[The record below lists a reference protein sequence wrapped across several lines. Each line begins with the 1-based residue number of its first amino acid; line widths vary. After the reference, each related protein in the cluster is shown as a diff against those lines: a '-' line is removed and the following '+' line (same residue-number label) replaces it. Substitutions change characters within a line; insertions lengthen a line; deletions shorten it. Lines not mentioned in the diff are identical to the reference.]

1 MPARKI
7 FLALLPAIFVL
18 GSCTWSEQTLDEFTL
33 VTQRPLSRGPQLGY
47 SPGSGVTI
55 LSDKGLA
62 FKDHNRN
69 GRLDVYEDWRRS
81 PEERTEDLVKDL
93 SIEEIAGLM
102 LCSHMQSLPGTDV
115 NHYGGRPFEQGGA
128 YALWDL
134 TDEQTAFLRDDH
146 LRSILMASAKD
157 LHTIVKWVDG
167 VQRYV
172 EGMDHGI
179 PCVILSDPRNSASS
193 DMEFEAGAGGEISR
207 WPGQLAMAA
216 TFDPSLVREFGR
228 IAATEYRAMG
238 ITTALSP
245 QADVPS
251 EPRWWRFDGTFGEG
265 LPLLTDMVR
274 AYCDGFQTSG
284 RGERIEGAWGY
295 GSVNAMVKHWY
306 GYGAQEGGREGHFAH
321 GAYAV
326 YPADNM
332 ENLKTGFTEG
342 AFKLDEGT
350 GSAAAVM
357 SAYQVP
363 WNQEPEQEG
372 NVGVAFSDYIIN
384 QKLRSEAGFDGVVC
398 TDWGVMFDCTAMD
411 WRGRGKSYGVEDL
424 TLEERFYRILRV
436 GGDQFGDKNRA
447 PEVLAAHRMWVRDF
461 GEQAARERFELSAR
475 RILLNMFRV
484 GAFENPYLD
493 YGRSRAI
500 VGSPS
505 FMEKGYEAQV
515 KSIVMLK
522 NRGAA
527 LPQAEG
533 RKVYLPKRHFP
544 ATPSVWGEVLSE
556 DKMDWCIDSSLV
568 ARYYTVTDNPEDADF
583 ALVAIKNPSLQLG
596 YSKADI
602 EAGGNGYVPVSLQ
615 YEDYTATSAREIS
628 IAGGCPLE
636 DFTNRSYRGKTVR
649 TLNRDDMLLVRRVKE
664 EMGGGKP
671 VAVVV
676 CGLDKPMVMSEIEP
690 FADAILLNFRVQNQ
704 AVMDIVSGRFEP
716 SGLLPMQLPADMQTV
731 ETQLEDVPLDMRCH
745 RDTEGSVYDY
755 AFGMNWAGVINDAR
769 VLKYGSPKR

>member
-1 MPARKI
+1 MTAQKI
-7 FLALLPAIFVL
+7 ILSILPAICIL
-18 GSCTWSEQTLDEFTL
+18 GSCSWSERALDEFTL
-33 VTQRPLSRGPQLGY
+33 VTQPSDRGPQLGY

-55 LSDKGLA
+55 LTDGGLA

-69 GRLDVYEDWRRS
+69 GRLDVYEDWRRT

-115 NHYGGRPFEQGGA
+115 NHYGGRPFEEGGA
-128 YALWDL
+128 YNPWDL

-146 LRSILMASAKD
+146 LRSMLMASAKD
-157 LHTIVKWVDG
+157 LSTIVKWVDG

-179 PCVILSDPRNSASS
+179 PCVILSDPRNGASS

-216 TFDPSLVREFGR
+216 TFDPSLVQEFGR

-274 AYCDGFQTSG
+274 AYCDGFQTSPP
-284 RGERIEGAWGY
+284 EQRIEGAWGY

-326 YPADNM
+326 YPGGNM

-342 AFKLDEGT
+342 AFKLSEGT
-350 GSAAAVM
+350 ASASAVM

-363 WNQEPEQEG
+363 WDQEPGED

-384 QKLRSEAGFDGVVC
+384 QKLRGEAGFDGVVC

-411 WRGRGKSYGVEDL
+411 WRGRGKCYGVEDL
-424 TLEERFYRILRV
+424 SLDERFYRILLV

-447 PEVLAAHRMWVRDF
+447 PEVLAAYRMWARDF
-461 GEQAARERFELSAR
+461 GEQAARERFEQSAR
-475 RILLNMFRV
+475 RVLLNMFRV

-493 YGRSRAI
+493 YERSRAI

-522 NRGAA
+522 NKDKA

-533 RKVYLPKRHFP
+533 RKVYLPKRHYP
-544 ATPSVWGEVLSE
+544 ATPTVWGEVLSE
-556 DKMDWCIDSSLV
+556 DKTDWCIDSALV
-568 ARYYTVTDNPEDADF
+568 AKYYTVTDNPDEADF

-596 YSKADI
+596 YSNADVA
-602 EAGGNGYVPVSLQ
+602 AGGNGYLPVSLQ
-615 YEDYTATSAREIS
+615 YEDYTAVSAREVS

-636 DFTNRSYRGKTVR
+636 DFTNRSYRGKTAR
-649 TLNRDDMLLVRRVKE
+649 TLNRDDMLLVRRTRD
-664 EMGGGKP
+664 EMGADKP

-676 CGLDKPMVMSEIEP
+676 CDIDKPMVMSEIEP
-690 FADAILLNFRVQNQ
+690 YADAILLNFRVQNQ
-704 AVMDIVSGRFEP
+704 AVLEIVTGRCEP
-716 SGLLPMQLPADMQTV
+716 SGLLPMQLPADMETV

-745 RDTEGSVYDY
+745 RDTEGNEYDY
-755 AFGMNWAGVINDAR
+755 AFGLDWNGVINDAR
-769 VLKYGSPKR
+769 VLKYGRK